1 MTDITK
7 YRNVSLTHDTYK
19 VLIALSKVLL
29 PDAKLSISKTIESLA
44 NEKAKKLNGK
54 FKKYRVHKAI
64 CDVCNGNGFVKIT
77 DREDPSEVNVHQCW
91 ECDSEGEFYVYESK
105 VAQHDDV
112 DNNDRNTD
120 KLLH

>member
-1 MTDITK
+1 M
-7 YRNVSLTHDTYK
+7 
-19 VLIALSKVLL
+19 
-29 PDAKLSISKTIESLA
+29 AKL
-44 NEKAKKLNGK
+44 
-54 FKKYRVHKAI
+54 KKYRVHKAI
-64 CDVCNGNGFVKIT
+64 CNVCNGNGFIKIK
-77 DREDPSEVNVHQCW
+77 DEEDPRDINIHQCW